1 MALQDN
7 WPIWGSNGS
16 QPNDGKDYSEG
27 DSPSSA
33 SFDYLWNTLRTTF
46 ASIEDRLGSLEG
58 HDANQH
64 STDALHNSSVNI
76 PTYASLNDAPSDLPV
91 GAMVYINTDNG
102 GQVYIEDGT

>member
-16 QPNDGKDYSEG
+16 QPNDGQDYSQG

-46 ASIEDRLGSLEG
+46 ATIESRLGSLEG
-58 HDANQH
+58 HGANQH
-64 STDALHNSSVNI
+64 NTDSLHNNSVGV
-76 PTYASLNDAPSDLPV
+76 PVYASKSDVPELAEGRV
-91 GAMVYINTDNG
+91 VYIQADNSLY
-102 GQVYIEDGT
+102 VEDGT